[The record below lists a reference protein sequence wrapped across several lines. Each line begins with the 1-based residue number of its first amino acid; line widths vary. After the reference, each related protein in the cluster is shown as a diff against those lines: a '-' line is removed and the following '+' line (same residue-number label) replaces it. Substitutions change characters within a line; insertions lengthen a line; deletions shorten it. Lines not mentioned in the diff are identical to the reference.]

1 MEEEFHQHFN
11 GLSFF
16 SVLNVLWFVE
26 LKCGTHLQKVC
37 HQLKQ
42 ETTPASSECSQVNNS
57 HQWMNCGQKKHSASV
72 TARWLDSRKH
82 YISPKRKGQQ
92 VRHTFEVFLSWT
104 LKILILLSIQVC
116 CCLKKHQA
124 QAWALTISIAAV
136 LYVANVLLYHAN
148 GRNAYV
154 PYNPWWC
161 LSGQEIIISYA
172 MLQPQI
178 LQDSF
183 LYCENNGS
191 YVFYEAE
198 EVRANQTTRCE
209 HRALFI
215 VVPWKATFQ
224 GWNLHWWLV

>member
-1 MEEEFHQHFN
+1 VALICRKCVISSSKRQHLHPVN
-11 GLSFF
+11 AVEWTTVTNEWIVGKRSTLLLSQQGDWIAESITFLPREKD
-16 SVLNVLWFVE
+16 SKW
-26 LKCGTHLQKVC
+26 GTHLRFFSPG
-37 HQLKQ
+37 HWRY
-42 ETTPASSECSQVNNS
+42 SSC
-57 HQWMNCGQKKHSASV
+57 WAYKC
-72 TARWLDSRKH
+72 
-82 YISPKRKGQQ
+82 
-92 VRHTFEVFLSWT
+92 
-104 LKILILLSIQVC
+104 C

-198 EVRANQTTRCE
+198 EATANQTTRCE

>member
-11 GLSFF
+11 GLRFF

-42 ETTPASSECSQVNNS
+42 ETTPASSECSRVNNS

-92 VRHTFEVFLSWT
+92 MRHTFEVFLSWT

-148 GRNAYV
+148 GRNAL
-154 PYNPWWC
+154 C
-161 LSGQEIIISYA
+161 T
-172 MLQPQI
+172 LQSLMMSFWPRDHHLLCNASATNLARLFPLLWEQWKLCI
-178 LQDSF
+178 LWGRRGDSQS
-183 LYCENNGS
+183 NNT
-191 YVFYEAE
+191 VWA
-198 EVRANQTTRCE
+198 
-209 HRALFI
+209 
-215 VVPWKATFQ
+215 
-224 GWNLHWWLV
+224 